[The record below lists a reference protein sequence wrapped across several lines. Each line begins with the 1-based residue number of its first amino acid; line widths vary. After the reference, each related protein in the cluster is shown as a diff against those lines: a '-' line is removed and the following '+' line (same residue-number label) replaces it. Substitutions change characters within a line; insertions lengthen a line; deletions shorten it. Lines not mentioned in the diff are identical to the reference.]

1 MMNVK
6 QYIEEHPELYGKYS
20 GSRIVQVKW
29 ARFYLFYY
37 MRYNQK
43 MRVQHI
49 ADMFGLDTHATV
61 LNGIK
66 KYELCYMYR
75 DVNYFT
81 KDVRDNFPMLNDI
94 KSYDLPYP
102 VIPDG
107 DDWVDSNYIS
117 DYMGVTNSQARRTA
131 LKLGI
136 ERINRYTKEKDD
148 VKPGVAILYNK
159 KQLYERYGI
168 YRPEKG

>member
-6 QYIEEHPELYGKYS
+6 EYIKDHPELYGKYS
-20 GSRIVQVKW
+20 GSRAVEVKW
-29 ARFYLFYY
+29 IRFYLFYY
-37 MRYNQK
+37 MRFSLK

-66 KYELCYMYR
+66 KYDRYYAYR

-81 KDVRDNFPMLNDI
+81 RGIREEFPVPNDI
-94 KSYDLPYP
+94 KSHDLPDP
-102 VIPDG
+102 VIPEG
-107 DDWVDSNYIS
+107 DEWVDSNYIS

-131 LKLGI
+131 IRLGVD
-136 ERINRYTKEKDD
+136 RINKYTGDKND

-168 YRPEKG
+168 YRPEKS